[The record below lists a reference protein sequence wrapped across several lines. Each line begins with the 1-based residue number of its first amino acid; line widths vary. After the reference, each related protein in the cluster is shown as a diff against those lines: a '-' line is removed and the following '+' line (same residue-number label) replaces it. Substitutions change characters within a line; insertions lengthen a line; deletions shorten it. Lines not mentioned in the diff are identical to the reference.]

1 MNIKINDQNL
11 DFQLENEKTMG
22 EVLGNI
28 EEKCQA
34 EKMTVIEVK
43 VDGKLLYPKDLDT
56 FFQEPVENNFN
67 IELMTMNGDD
77 VKNMLKKIGE
87 NFVLLA
93 DNLESIP
100 VKMQSG
106 EDDSALKIIEDFS
119 LNLQDL
125 YAMAKFFDL
134 AEIDT
139 NHKFGDKDLQ
149 EYQAEISEHLES
161 LIAAFENKDT
171 IEISDISEYEL
182 SPLAKTLGNS
192 LLSLN

>member
-1 MNIKINDQNL
+1 MNIKLNDQNL
-11 DFQLENEKTMG
+11 DFQLESEKTMG
-22 EVLGNI
+22 DVLGGI

-43 VDGKLLYPKDLDT
+43 VDGKLLYPKDLDS
-56 FFQEPVENNFN
+56 FFQEPVENDFK
-67 IELMTMNGDD
+67 IELFTMSGND

-87 NFVLLA
+87 NFVSLA
-93 DNLESIP
+93 ENLESIP

-106 EDDSALKIIEDFS
+106 EDDSALKILEDFS

-125 YAMAKFFDL
+125 YTMVKFFDL

-139 NHKFGDKDLQ
+139 KHKFGDKDLS
-149 EYQAEISEHLES
+149 EYQEEISELLET
-161 LIAAFENKDT
+161 LIKAFENKDT

-192 LLSLN
+192 LLSLQ